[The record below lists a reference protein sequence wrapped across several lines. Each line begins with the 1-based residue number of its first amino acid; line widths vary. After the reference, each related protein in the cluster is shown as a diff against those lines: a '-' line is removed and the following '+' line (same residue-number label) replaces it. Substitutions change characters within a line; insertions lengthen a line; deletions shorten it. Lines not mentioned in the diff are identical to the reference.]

1 MGSRGSR
8 WIVGA
13 VGGYQGHLVGSRV
26 TWLSKVSE
34 AVSSQTG

>member
-13 VGGYQGHLVGSRV
+13 VGGYQGRLVGSRV
-26 TWLSKVSE
+26 TWWVAWSL
-34 AVSSQTG
+34 GG

>member
-8 WIVGA
+8 WIAEA

-26 TWLSKVSE
+26 TWWVAGSL
-34 AVSSQTG
+34 GG